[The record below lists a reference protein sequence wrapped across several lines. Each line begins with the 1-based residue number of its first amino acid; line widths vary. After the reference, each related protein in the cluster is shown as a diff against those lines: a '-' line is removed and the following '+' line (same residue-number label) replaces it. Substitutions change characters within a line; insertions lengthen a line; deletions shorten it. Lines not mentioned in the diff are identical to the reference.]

1 MDGRTGTAGLLLD
14 VGGGTGIGTEEAA
27 RVAPADSYLRR
38 LVLDPQRAMLER
50 GSRRQSSAATAW
62 LRGAGDRLPISD
74 ASVDL
79 LLSFGVLCCME
90 AKDVPRA
97 VSELYRVARPGG
109 YCLLGLPKSWAGF
122 SDPLFRSAGFRPVA
136 ELRAGR
142 TLYQRPDER
151 GPAPSPSGSAELS
164 SRA

>member
-1 MDGRTGTAGLLLD
+1 MDGHTGTAGLLLD

-27 RVAPADSYLRR
+27 RVAPAGTYARR
-38 LVLDPQRAMLER
+38 LVLDPQRAMLQR
-50 GSRRQSSAATAW
+50 GSRRRGSAAAGW
-62 LRGAGDRLPISD
+62 LRGSGDNLPISN

-136 ELRAGR
+136 ELRPGR
-142 TLYQRPDER
+142 TLYQRPDDR
-151 GPAPSPSGSAELS
+151 VPTPSGSVDLS